1 MLLDDTAVISRGIL
15 GFKDVVLG
23 LSDEEGECLRPV
35 RTGGNEMAVVE
46 DNEGS
51 GDGTTDDRES
61 IRSMTGQGGVT
72 SCL

>member
-1 MLLDDTAVISRGIL
+1 MLLDDTAVVSRGIL
-15 GFKDVVLG
+15 GDVGLG
-23 LSDEEGECLRPV
+23 LSDEEGECV
-35 RTGGNEMAVVE
+35 RLVKTGGNEMAVVE

-51 GDGTTDDRES
+51 GDGTTDGRES

>member
-1 MLLDDTAVISRGIL
+1 
-15 GFKDVVLG
+15 
-23 LSDEEGECLRPV
+23 
-35 RTGGNEMAVVE
+35 MAVVG

-51 GDGTTDDRES
+51 GDGMTDGKES

>member
-1 MLLDDTAVISRGIL
+1 VLLDDTAVVSRGIL
-15 GFKDVVLG
+15 GDVGLG
-23 LSDEEGECLRPV
+23 LSDEEGECV
-35 RTGGNEMAVVE
+35 RLVKTGGNEMAVVE

-51 GDGTTDDRES
+51 GDGTTDGRES